1 MPSIVSGLNSKASMP
16 KIRKIASIDAL
27 SIPVMERSQQVGQM
41 TPGKRKASDMYRD
54 NDVSLPLLSQT
65 MSSNDGFGL
74 PYAGALPED
83 SPRVKRMRMGSG
95 QFGPS
100 NVSVSQVT
108 LPRKEGKS
116 SSAKPQSSVE
126 TEHPGLRS

>member
-1 MPSIVSGLNSKASMP
+1 MPSIVSGINSKATKP

-27 SIPVMERSQQVGQM
+27 SIPSMEKSQQVGQM

-54 NDVSLPLLSQT
+54 NGVDLPLSET
-65 MSSNDGFGL
+65 MPSADGFGL
-74 PYAGALPED
+74 PYAGALLED

-95 QFGPS
+95 QFGPNNAS
-100 NVSVSQVT
+100 EVT

-116 SSAKPQSSVE
+116 SSAKPQSSM
-126 TEHPGLRS
+126 